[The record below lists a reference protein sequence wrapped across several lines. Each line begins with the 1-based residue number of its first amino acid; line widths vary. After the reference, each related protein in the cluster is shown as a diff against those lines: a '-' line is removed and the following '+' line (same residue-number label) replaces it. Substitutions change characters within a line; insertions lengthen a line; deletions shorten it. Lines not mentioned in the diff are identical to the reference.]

1 MGKVYEPWPPG
12 LDKADFGVK
21 RFTRIGRRRRRS
33 WISALMRI
41 HDEDDGLFTAAINS
55 GRERISPTRVST
67 HTHTH
72 VHHACTVTDAIRWD
86 DYRFCSTRCLSCRYA
101 RAKSSKKTGFVLP
114 FCRAVRPRHLFSIK
128 LEHFVDWIP
137 PWRRSNL
144 GILWILPSGSL
155 CIFLIRFIF
164 LCVCVYIYIFAVRL
178 RFILTRL
185 KFLETLLKILAISKF
200 YSFCLAQKEM
210 LFRES
215 NKSFRCDLS
224 FFYVF
229 STRRNW
235 NWCQSKIIS
244 NSFNLKH
251 FFFNKILE
259 ILLEKITNFKFENI
273 DSYNV
278 FKITSES
285 FNLWFDKF

>member
-67 HTHTH
+67 HTHTRAR

-144 GILWILPSGSL
+144 RILWILPSGSL

-164 LCVCVYIYIFAVRL
+164 LCVCIYIYIYSRFDWDSSLLAWNSWKRCSKFL
-178 RFILTRL
+178 PFRNFILFVWRRKRCFSEKVTNR
-185 KFLETLLKILAISKF
+185 FVAI
-200 YSFCLAQKEM
+200 YH
-210 LFRES
+210 
-215 NKSFRCDLS
+215 
-224 FFYVF
+224 F
-229 STRRNW
+229 STCFLREGIEIDVSLKLYPTRSIW
-235 NWCQSKIIS
+235 NI
-244 NSFNLKH
+244 
-251 FFFNKILE
+251 FFQ
-259 ILLEKITNFKFENI
+259 
-273 DSYNV
+273 
-278 FKITSES
+278 
-285 FNLWFDKF
+285 